1 MTDLTIG
8 SPAPDFTLPRNGEGT
23 VTLSKLQGKA
33 VILYF
38 YPKDDTSG
46 CTAEAIDFSAL
57 GAEFEAANAV
67 VIGISP
73 DSVKSHDKFA
83 AKHALSVMLASDEDR
98 KALEAYGVWKEKSM
112 LRATRR
118 PFLRLQRSS
127 EKNGSDVTPPFKIIS
142 LRGGATDA
150 VASADLDRKTALAQE
165 TATRWFERRLSL
177 RSPLDPPLPERPGRP
192 EKPELVP
199 PTAVERRSLHT
210 VKGRIALLHAI
221 AHIEL
226 NAVDLAL
233 DIVARYASEPVPHS
247 FFDGWMQVAF
257 EEAKHFR
264 LVRDRLRSLGADY
277 GDLPAH
283 DGLWQAAHS
292 TRNDLTARLAVV
304 PLILEAR
311 GLDVTPSLQARMR
324 ETGDLESAAVL
335 DVIYNDEKGHV
346 AIGAKWFRFLCARE
360 KKDPA
365 ATFKQL
371 VRANF
376 RGPLKPPFNDLARA
390 EAGLTPSFY
399 RSLTSVSHS

>member
-1 MTDLTIG
+1 M
-8 SPAPDFTLPRNGEGT
+8 SGE
-23 VTLSKLQGKA
+23 
-33 VILYF
+33 
-38 YPKDDTSG
+38 
-46 CTAEAIDFSAL
+46 FS
-57 GAEFEAANAV
+57 
-67 VIGISP
+67 I
-73 DSVKSHDKFA
+73 
-83 AKHALSVMLASDEDR
+83 
-98 KALEAYGVWKEKSM
+98 
-112 LRATRR
+112 T
-118 PFLRLQRSS
+118 
-127 EKNGSDVTPPFKIIS
+127 S
-142 LRGGATDA
+142 LRGGATA
-150 VASADLDRKTALAQE
+150 AILSADLDIKTRLAQE
-165 TATRWFERRLSL
+165 TATRWFDRRLSL

-192 EKPELVP
+192 AKPELVP
-199 PTAVERRSLHT
+199 PKAVGKRSLHT
-210 VKGRIALLHAI
+210 VNGRIATLHAI

-233 DIVARYASEPVPHS
+233 DIVARFATEPVPNS

-264 LVRDRLRSLGADY
+264 MVRARLNDMGADY
-277 GDLPAH
+277 GDMPAH

-311 GLDVTPSLQARMR
+311 GLDVTPSLQAKMR

-360 KKDPA
+360 RKDPA
-365 ATFKQL
+365 ATFQQL

-376 RGPLKPPFNDLARA
+376 RGSLKAPFNDIARA

-399 RSLTSVSHS
+399 RSLTSTSYA

>member
-1 MTDLTIG
+1 M
-8 SPAPDFTLPRNGEGT
+8 PGE
-23 VTLSKLQGKA
+23 
-33 VILYF
+33 
-38 YPKDDTSG
+38 
-46 CTAEAIDFSAL
+46 FS
-57 GAEFEAANAV
+57 
-67 VIGISP
+67 I
-73 DSVKSHDKFA
+73 
-83 AKHALSVMLASDEDR
+83 
-98 KALEAYGVWKEKSM
+98 
-112 LRATRR
+112 T
-118 PFLRLQRSS
+118 
-127 EKNGSDVTPPFKIIS
+127 S
-142 LRGGATDA
+142 LRGGATTA
-150 VASADLDRKTALAQE
+150 ILSADLDIKTRLAQE

-177 RSPLDPPLPERPGRP
+177 RSPLDPPLAERPGRP

-199 PTAVERRSLHT
+199 PKAVGKRSLHT
-210 VKGRIALLHAI
+210 VNGRIATLHAI

-233 DIVARYASEPVPHS
+233 DIVARFATEPVPNS

-264 LVRDRLRSLGADY
+264 MVRARLNDLGADY
-277 GDLPAH
+277 GDMPAH

-311 GLDVTPSLQARMR
+311 GLDVTPSLQAKMR
-324 ETGDLESAAVL
+324 ESGDLETAAIL

-360 KKDPA
+360 RKDPA
-365 ATFKQL
+365 ATFQQL

-376 RGPLKPPFNDLARA
+376 RGSLKAPFNDVARA

-399 RSLTSVSHS
+399 RSLTASSNG